1 VLRLPFP
8 RSDPDSSHLA
18 GVAVQVRKVLG
29 EDASE
34 ADLEATIGREY
45 PQASSPAGDGLDW

>member
-1 VLRLPFP
+1 MLRLPFP